1 VPVVCEIQWDPA
13 ANRPLTDDE
22 AEEKYKGIIA
32 GLEEN
37 LRTTGGSGPIAT
49 IQRLYNGYGWF
60 KSSELAASRSF
71 MMEICTMLVDL
82 CFDLKEKRDNS
93 KLYTPFYIDAVTFNH
108 DDNDEG
114 TLKAY
119 VTLIA
124 DTVSDEDPKMVW
136 RKDMLSLINLAK
148 YLLCDDCERFLEKES
163 CRELFPKARRKSL
176 LREPS
181 KVL

>member
-1 VPVVCEIQWDPA
+1 
-13 ANRPLTDDE
+13 
-22 AEEKYKGIIA
+22 
-32 GLEEN
+32 
-37 LRTTGGSGPIAT
+37 
-49 IQRLYNGYGWF
+49 
-60 KSSELAASRSF
+60 
-71 MMEICTMLVDL
+71 
-82 CFDLKEKRDNS
+82 
-93 KLYTPFYIDAVTFNH
+93 
-108 DDNDEG
+108 
-114 TLKAY
+114 LKAY